1 MLTRIIEPPRL
12 SEAGTSDAVSRLLV
26 VEDDESF
33 GNSLAASLAAN
44 GYETVLT
51 STSAEA
57 RVMLEDTRFDAVLLD
72 LGLPDTDGF
81 AFCREISN
89 DQPDLPVIIVTA
101 RGSDIDVVVGLDS
114 GAIDYLAKPFSLDI
128 LLARIRARLRS
139 PRPVDPVAPL
149 VVGELVVSPASRAVI
164 WKGETI
170 VLRNREFELL
180 LYLCRRVGQ
189 VVTRRELFAE
199 IWDVRWENS
208 SKTLDMHI
216 HALRTKVG
224 LAIEITTIRGVGYR
238 LESA

>member
-1 MLTRIIEPPRL
+1 MTKSPRP
-12 SEAGTSDAVSRLLV
+12 SETSASDAALRLLV
-26 VEDDESF
+26 VEDDESL
-33 GNSLAASLAAN
+33 GRSLVPILVEN
-44 GYETVLT
+44 GYETALART
-51 STSAEA
+51 STEA
-57 RVMLEDTRFDAVLLD
+57 RAMLQDTRFDLVLLD

-81 AFCREISN
+81 EFCREISS

-101 RGSDIDVVVGLDS
+101 RDSDIDVVVGLDC
-114 GAIDYLAKPFSLDI
+114 GAVDYVAKPFSLDV
-128 LLARIRARLRS
+128 LLARVRAHLRC
-139 PRPVDPVAPL
+139 PRSVDLAAPL
-149 VVGELVVSPASRAVI
+149 VVGELVVSPASHAVV

-170 VLRNREFELL
+170 DLRNREFDLL
-180 LYLCRRVGQ
+180 VYLCRHVGQ

-224 LAIEITTIRGVGYR
+224 AAIEITTVRGVGYR